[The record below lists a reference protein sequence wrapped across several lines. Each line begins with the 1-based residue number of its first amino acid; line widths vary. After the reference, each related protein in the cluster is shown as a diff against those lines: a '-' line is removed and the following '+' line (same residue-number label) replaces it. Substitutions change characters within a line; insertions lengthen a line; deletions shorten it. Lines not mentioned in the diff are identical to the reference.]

1 MSSSNFDIS
10 SPEYQR
16 NPFPTLARMLAAGE
30 MISLRLPWIGTYR
43 AVTRYEGV
51 QEMLRD
57 RQLFV
62 REPCHAGMK
71 SRANLPWWFP
81 NSLRPLAE
89 SMINRDEPNH
99 RRLRSLVEQAF
110 VRRNVAQLKPRFE
123 QIADLLLDQLASNHQ
138 KTGKPVDLVAGL
150 ARPFPLAVI
159 CELLGLPQSDRPMF
173 MREAEKFAGPL
184 SLWRLGQLIR
194 GMFRITSYVRRQI
207 EICRREPREGL
218 ISTLIAA
225 EHEGSRLSDDELVA
239 MTTLLLMA
247 GHVTTVHLIGG
258 GVATL
263 LRHPESLARLQ
274 ADWSQ
279 IELAVHELLRF
290 LSPVQITKPMLVA
303 RDVVW
308 RGERLTRG
316 TRMIACLAT
325 ANVDPHVFAEPEQ
338 LNLQRAPNP
347 HVAFG
352 AGIHV
357 CLGSKLAVAE
367 GEVALRRVFSRFPG
381 LRSVVPLGEIPW
393 SQQRGTHG
401 VERLLV
407 SLES

>member
-10 SPEYQR
+10 SQEYQR
-16 NPFPTLARMLAAGE
+16 NPFPTLAGMLAAGE
-30 MISLRLPWIGTYR
+30 MIPLRLPWIGTYR

-62 REPCHAGMK
+62 REPHHAGMK

-81 NSLRPLAE
+81 NALRPLAE
-89 SMINRDEPNH
+89 SMINRDEPDH
-99 RRLRSLVEQAF
+99 RRLRSLVELAF

-123 QIADLLLDQLASNHQ
+123 QIADELLDQLASNHR
-138 KTGKPVDLVAGL
+138 KTGQPVDLIAGL

-159 CELLGLPQSDRPMF
+159 CELLGLPHSDRPMF

-184 SLWRLGQLIR
+184 SLWRLGQLVR
-194 GMFRITSYVRRQI
+194 SMFRITAYVRRQI
-207 EICRREPREGL
+207 EICRREPRDGL

-239 MTTLLLMA
+239 MVTLLLMA

-258 GVATL
+258 GIATL
-263 LRHPESLARLQ
+263 LRHPDSLARLQ
-274 ADWSQ
+274 ADWSHS
-279 IELAVHELLRF
+279 ELAIHELLRF
-290 LSPVQITKPMLVA
+290 LSPVQFTKPMLVA

-316 TRMIACLAT
+316 TRLIACLAS
-325 ANVDPHVFAEPEQ
+325 ANVDPHVFEEPEQ

-367 GEVALRRVFSRFPG
+367 GEIALRRVFSRFPR
-381 LRSVVPLGEIPW
+381 LRSVVPLAEIPW